1 MKIFLFR
8 FAILFYVFTCVNP
21 LKAQTPA
28 FLDEK
33 LSIKNFKLGA
43 PWSDYSASLRFI
55 KNEENGTTRYKYK
68 KRDVKEF
75 YSARIGK
82 IEVTYYKS
90 QLSSV
95 KFFMKKMDSDQKKA
109 LIESLK
115 ELCGSATFSCN
126 TDCESVGK
134 VKMQERMN
142 WKGEKASLWIDIPYP
157 DVKSNAF
164 RDLFIPPTTTTI
176 TFRNVVIDRS
186 ILQDQ
191 F

>member
-1 MKIFLFR
+1 MKIFLFQ
-8 FAILFYVFTCVNP
+8 FAILFYVFAFINTAS
-21 LKAQTPA
+21 AQTPA

-33 LSIKNFKLGA
+33 LSIKTFKLGA
-43 PWSDYSASLRFI
+43 PWSEYSASLRFI
-55 KNEENGTTRYKYK
+55 KNEENGTTRYRYK

-75 YSARIGK
+75 YTAKINK

-95 KFFMKKMDSDQKKA
+95 KFFMKKMSAEQRKA
-109 LIESLK
+109 LLESLT
-115 ELCGSATFSCN
+115 ELCGTATFSCN

-134 VKMQERMN
+134 IKMQERFN

-157 DVKSNAF
+157 DLKSNLV

-186 ILQDQ
+186 ILEDQ